1 MSIARSVVEHIA
13 DKKRIGAKTLFAT
26 HYHELS
32 ELEGTV
38 SGVKNYNIAVKK
50 RGDDI
55 TFLRRI
61 VRGGADGSY
70 GIEVAKLA
78 GVPDNVIKRAKAIL
92 KTLEDNDLMKPKM
105 VTDIPEEKEEP
116 QFQMSFESNS
126 REYIMDRLRTVDIN
140 TLTPIEAMGLLY
152 ELIDKAKN

>member
-1 MSIARSVVEHIA
+1 MLFRS
-13 DKKRIGAKTLFAT
+13 
-26 HYHELS
+26 
-32 ELEGTV
+32 
-38 SGVKNYNIAVKK
+38 
-50 RGDDI
+50 
-55 TFLRRI
+55 
-61 VRGGADGSY
+61 RGGADGSY

-105 VTDIPEEKEEP
+105 VTDIPEEKEPEI
-116 QFQMSFESNS
+116 QMSFESNS

>member
-1 MSIARSVVEHIA
+1 M
-13 DKKRIGAKTLFAT
+13 KRTTSK
-26 HYHELS
+26 
-32 ELEGTV
+32 
-38 SGVKNYNIAVKK
+38 
-50 RGDDI
+50 D
-55 TFLRRI
+55 
-61 VRGGADGSY
+61 
-70 GIEVAKLA
+70 VAKLA

-105 VTDIPEEKEEP
+105 VTDIPEEKEPEI
-116 QFQMSFESNS
+116 QMSFESNS

>member
-1 MSIARSVVEHIA
+1 M
-13 DKKRIGAKTLFAT
+13 
-26 HYHELS
+26 S

-38 SGVKNYNIAVKK
+38 DGVKNYNIAVKK

-105 VTDIPEEKEEP
+105 VTEIPEEKEPEI
-116 QFQMSFESNS
+116 QMSFESNS